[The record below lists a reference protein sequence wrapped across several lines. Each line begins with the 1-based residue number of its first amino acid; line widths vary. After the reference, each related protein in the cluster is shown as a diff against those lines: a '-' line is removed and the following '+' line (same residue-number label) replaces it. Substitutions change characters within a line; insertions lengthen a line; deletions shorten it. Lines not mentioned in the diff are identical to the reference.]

1 MGNSISKGGKVL
13 SSTKYQVKQIIKT
26 ISGENEEESKVLDKA
41 ADNPLTKSER
51 TRRHRNR
58 KRDFKARREVQE
70 DVVSFRKMERK
81 CLTIENSIVS

>member
-58 KRDFKARREVQE
+58 KRDFKAKQE
-70 DVVSFRKMERK
+70 ERSK
-81 CLTIENSIVS
+81 KTSSVLEKWSASALK